1 MSEGFATQLPS
12 PKGNGQIRLW
22 LKSADY
28 AKHLLLG
35 EAGDPWVSAAH
46 YLAYFSQAHALVKPD
61 VAVLEVGDLYDSW
74 AATHADWSESV
85 NKRRRPA
92 TALRKLIEPEAPR
105 QVLAEVVEAVLSHLR
120 GQTPLVLA
128 LPSPRRW
135 IRHANQ
141 LTLSDELELTGDDVE
156 DGAMYIADLLR
167 SVSTYAISGVLLEE
181 PGAAADF
188 NAEDL
193 SHYQSIVNVVHH
205 YRWGLA
211 LRLPDSTAVAAGD
224 LTSFDAV
231 ISNSAA
237 LTTAG
242 SGLDA
247 AVGCDVSAA
256 FAAGEPCPALAS
268 GQFYFAEVPAGLR
281 PESVLER
288 LSALRGK

>member
-28 AKHLLLG
+28 AKRLLLG

-74 AATHADWSESV
+74 AASHADWSESV

-92 TALRKLIEPEAPR
+92 TALRRLIEPEAPR

-141 LTLSDELELTGDDVE
+141 LTGSDEMEMTGDDVE

-211 LRLPDSTAVAAGD
+211 LRLPESTAVAAAD
-224 LTSFDAV
+224 LASFDAV

-237 LTTAG
+237 LTTTG

-256 FAAGEPCPALAS
+256 FAAGEGCPALAP

>member
-22 LKSADY
+22 LKSAEY
-28 AKHLLLG
+28 AKRLLLG
-35 EAGDPWVSAAH
+35 DAGDPWVSAAH

-61 VAVLEVGDLYDSW
+61 VAVLQVGDLYDSW
-74 AATHADWSESV
+74 AAAHAEWSEAV

-120 GQTPLVLA
+120 GQAPLVLA
-128 LPSPRRW
+128 LPSPSRW

-141 LTLSDELELTGDDVE
+141 LTASDEMELTGDDVE

-181 PGAAADF
+181 PAAAADF

-211 LRLPDSTAVAAGD
+211 LRLPDSTAVAPAA

-231 ISNSAA
+231 ITNSTA
-237 LTTAG
+237 LTG
-242 SGLDA
+242 SDSGA
-247 AVGCDVSAA
+247 STAVGCDVSAA
-256 FAAGEPCPALAS
+256 FAAGETCPALAP

>member
-12 PKGNGQIRLW
+12 PKGNGQVRLW

-28 AKHLLLG
+28 AKRLLLG

-61 VAVLEVGDLYDSW
+61 VAVLEVGDLYDHW
-74 AATHADWSESV
+74 AAAHADWAESV

-92 TALRKLIEPEAPR
+92 TALRKLIEPETPR
-105 QVLAEVVEAVLSHLR
+105 QVLAEVVEAVLAHLR

-128 LPSPRRW
+128 MPSPRRW

-141 LTLSDELELTGDDVE
+141 MTGSDEMELSADDVE

-167 SVSTYAISGVLLEE
+167 SVSTYAVSGVLLEE
-181 PGAAADF
+181 PGAAAEF

-211 LRLPDSTAVAAGD
+211 LRLPDSGVASATD
-224 LTSFDAV
+224 LASFDAV
-231 ISNSAA
+231 ISNSPA
-237 LTTAG
+237 LTQAG
-242 SGLDA
+242 SGLA
-247 AVGCDVSAA
+247 ASVGCDVSAA
-256 FAAGEPCPALAS
+256 FAAGEPSPALSAN
-268 GQFYFAEVPAGLR
+268 QFYFAEIQPGLR

>member
-1 MSEGFATQLPS
+1 MSVGFAAQLPA

-61 VAVLEVGDLYDSW
+61 VAVLEVADLYDSW
-74 AATHADWSESV
+74 AATHPDWAESV

-105 QVLAEVVEAVLSHLR
+105 QVLAEVVEAVLAHLR

-128 LPSPRRW
+128 IPSPRRW
-135 IRHANQ
+135 IRQANQ
-141 LTLSDELELTGDDVE
+141 LTGSDETELTGDDVE

-167 SVSTYAISGVLLEE
+167 SVSTYALSGVLLEE

-188 NAEDL
+188 NADDL
-193 SHYQSIVNVVHH
+193 SHYQSMVNVVRH
-205 YRWGLA
+205 YRWDLA
-211 LRLPDSTAVAAGD
+211 LRLPGGTAVAPAE
-224 LTSFDAV
+224 LANFDAV
-231 ISNSAA
+231 ISNSPE
-237 LTTAG
+237 LTNAG
-242 SGLDA
+242 AGLSA

-256 FAAGEPCPALAS
+256 FAAGQACPALAT